1 MNLSVEGG
9 KDINQNNVEFDKESN
24 SLSQRWE
31 VIYLD
36 EEKVKI
42 TDAQVASFKTK
53 FEKVA
58 QVVVTKS
65 VLKIATMPDK
75 VEDNKTEK
83 TSAPKPKL
91 FF

>member
-9 KDINQNNVEFDKESN
+9 IDINKNNVEFDKETN

-58 QVVVTKS
+58 QVIVTKP
-65 VLKIATMPDK
+65 V
-75 VEDNKTEK
+75 V
-83 TSAPKPKL
+83 
-91 FF
+91 